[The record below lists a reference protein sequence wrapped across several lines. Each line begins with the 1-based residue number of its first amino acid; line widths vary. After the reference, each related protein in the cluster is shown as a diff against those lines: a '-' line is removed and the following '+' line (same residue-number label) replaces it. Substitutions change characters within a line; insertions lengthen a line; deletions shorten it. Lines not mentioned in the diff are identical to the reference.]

1 MHFLRALGRRA
12 VGEAAALHDAA
23 VLNTLAVVLGQ
34 ATPPAAGEPP
44 LCYRPATEATDSFQ
58 HAADWLRLPTAMSV
72 RPWAQFGD
80 AAYVSM
86 WAQAYNSAQISFGG
100 VRVCAYPALAATIQ
114 SAAALAAEEDA
125 ARPTARKPSVV
136 NWVWPWLR

>member
-1 MHFLRALGRRA
+1 
-12 VGEAAALHDAA
+12 
-23 VLNTLAVVLGQ
+23 
-34 ATPPAAGEPP
+34 
-44 LCYRPATEATDSFQ
+44 
-58 HAADWLRLPTAMSV
+58 MSV

-114 SAAALAAEEDA
+114 SATALAAEEDGGTLTA
-125 ARPTARKPSVV
+125 ANALGWDLARAWNQNRLDLAKIVRQLVILSYITKTPPHVGV
-136 NWVWPWLR
+136 TIIHELNTT